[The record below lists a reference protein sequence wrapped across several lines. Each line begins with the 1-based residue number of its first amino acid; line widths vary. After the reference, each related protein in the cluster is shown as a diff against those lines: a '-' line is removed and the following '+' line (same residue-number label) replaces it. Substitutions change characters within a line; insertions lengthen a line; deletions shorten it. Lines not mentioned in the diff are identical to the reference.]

1 MGVRGPQFQ
10 GHQRRSI
17 LKPRKNQALST
28 STTPVRNG
36 SPRAIMRSD
45 MQEHDSNPKDNFV
58 MSGKRTGG
66 EEREDAYDYSTA
78 RDGGS
83 KKSMKPIVIAGA
95 GVLVAVIIAL
105 MFMSGAPKSAEKDQI
120 KNIENRM
127 KSIEEKLAKMEWI
140 DTGLARLDRKEK
152 EIASIS
158 ERMVQLEAV
167 LNRKVDQLSKDVAKA
182 PPKTPESPA
191 PKAETAAPKT
201 DAAAAKPA
209 VAAAKSDKDIKAK
222 VHVVQKGETVYGIS
236 RKYGIP
242 ADQLLKLNKLGPKD
256 PI

>member
-1 MGVRGPQFQ
+1 
-10 GHQRRSI
+10 
-17 LKPRKNQALST
+17 
-28 STTPVRNG
+28 
-36 SPRAIMRSD
+36 MRPG

-58 MSGKRTGG
+58 MSGKRTSG

-78 RDGGS
+78 RDGSS
-83 KKSMKPIVIAGA
+83 KKPIKPIVIAGA
-95 GVLVAVIIAL
+95 GLLVAVIVAL
-105 MFMSGAPKSAEKDQI
+105 MFMSGSPRSGEKDQI
-120 KNIENRM
+120 KSIESRL

-158 ERMVQLEAV
+158 EHMVQLETM
-167 LNRKVDQLSKDVAKA
+167 LNKKIDQLSKDAAKA
-182 PPKTPESPA
+182 PSKTAESPA
-191 PKAETAAPKT
+191 PRADTASPKT

-209 VAAAKSDKDIKAK
+209 VAPGKSDKNVKAK
-222 VHVVQKGETVYGIS
+222 VHVVQKGETIYGIS

-256 PI
+256 TIKPGQQLVLAH

>member
-1 MGVRGPQFQ
+1 
-10 GHQRRSI
+10 
-17 LKPRKNQALST
+17 
-28 STTPVRNG
+28 
-36 SPRAIMRSD
+36 
-45 MQEHDSNPKDNFV
+45 MQEHEGHPKDNFV
-58 MSGKRTGG
+58 MSGKRAGG
-66 EEREDAYDYSTA
+66 EEREDAYDYSTV

-95 GVLVAVIIAL
+95 GVLVAVIVAL

-120 KNIENRM
+120 KNIESRL

-167 LNRKVDQLSKDVAKA
+167 LNKKVDQLSKDVAKA
-182 PPKTPESPA
+182 PPKTAEPPA
-191 PKAETAAPKT
+191 SKTEIASPKT

-209 VAAAKSDKDIKAK
+209 AAPVKSDKDVKAK

-256 PI
+256 PIKPGQQLVLAPSKTG

>member
-1 MGVRGPQFQ
+1 
-10 GHQRRSI
+10 
-17 LKPRKNQALST
+17 
-28 STTPVRNG
+28 
-36 SPRAIMRSD
+36 

-58 MSGKRTGG
+58 MNGKRTSG

-78 RDGGS
+78 QDGRS

-95 GVLVAVIIAL
+95 GLLVAVIVVL
-105 MFMSGAPKSAEKDQI
+105 MFLSGSPKSGEKDQI
-120 KNIENRM
+120 KGIESRL
-127 KSIEEKLAKMEWI
+127 KSMEEKLAKMEWI

-158 ERMVQLEAV
+158 ERMVQVEAT
-167 LNRKVDQLSKDVAKA
+167 LNKKVDQLSKDVAKT
-182 PPKTPESPA
+182 PPKTPEAPA
-191 PKAETAAPKT
+191 PKVETASPKT

-209 VAAAKSDKDIKAK
+209 VAPGKNDKDVKAK
-222 VHVVQKGETVYGIS
+222 VHVVQKGETIYGIS

-256 PI
+256 PIKPGQQLVLAPSKTG

>member
-1 MGVRGPQFQ
+1 
-10 GHQRRSI
+10 
-17 LKPRKNQALST
+17 
-28 STTPVRNG
+28 
-36 SPRAIMRSD
+36 
-45 MQEHDSNPKDNFV
+45 MQEHDGNPKDNFV
-58 MSGKRTGG
+58 MSGKRTSG

-83 KKSMKPIVIAGA
+83 KKSMKPIVIAGT

-120 KNIENRM
+120 KSIESRL
-127 KSIEEKLAKMEWI
+127 KGIEEKLAKMEWI

-167 LNRKVDQLSKDVAKA
+167 LNKKVDQLSKDVAKT
-182 PPKTPESPA
+182 PPKTPEAPA
-191 PKAETAAPKT
+191 PKVEATSPKT

-209 VAAAKSDKDIKAK
+209 GAPGKNDKDVKSK
-222 VHVVQKGETVYGIS
+222 VHVVQKGETIYGIS

-256 PI
+256 PIKPGQQLVLAPSKTF

>member
-1 MGVRGPQFQ
+1 
-10 GHQRRSI
+10 
-17 LKPRKNQALST
+17 
-28 STTPVRNG
+28 
-36 SPRAIMRSD
+36 

-58 MSGKRTGG
+58 MSGKRTSG

-78 RDGGS
+78 QDGRS
-83 KKSMKPIVIAGA
+83 KKSMKPIVIAGV
-95 GVLVAVIIAL
+95 GLLVAVIVAL
-105 MFMSGAPKSAEKDQI
+105 MFMSGSPKSGEKDQI
-120 KNIENRM
+120 KSIESRL

-158 ERMVQLEAV
+158 ERMVQLEAM
-167 LNRKVDQLSKDVAKA
+167 LNKKVELSKDVAKA
-182 PPKTPESPA
+182 PPKTAESPA
-191 PKAETAAPKT
+191 PKAETAPPKT

-209 VAAAKSDKDIKAK
+209 VTPAKTEKEIKAK
-222 VHVVQKGETVYGIS
+222 VHVVQKGETIYGIS

-256 PI
+256 PIKPGQQLVLAPSKTG

>member
-1 MGVRGPQFQ
+1 
-10 GHQRRSI
+10 
-17 LKPRKNQALST
+17 
-28 STTPVRNG
+28 
-36 SPRAIMRSD
+36 

-58 MSGKRTGG
+58 MNGKRTSG

-78 RDGGS
+78 QDGRS

-95 GVLVAVIIAL
+95 GLLVAVIVVL
-105 MFMSGAPKSAEKDQI
+105 MFLSGSPKSGEKDQI
-120 KNIENRM
+120 KGIESRL
-127 KSIEEKLAKMEWI
+127 KSMEEKLAKMEWI

-158 ERMVQLEAV
+158 ERMVQVEAT
-167 LNRKVDQLSKDVAKA
+167 LNK
-182 PPKTPESPA
+182 
-191 PKAETAAPKT
+191 KAETAAPKT

-209 VAAAKSDKDIKAK
+209 VAPGKNDKDVKAK
-222 VHVVQKGETVYGIS
+222 VHVVQKGETIYGIS

-256 PI
+256 PIKPGQQLVLAPSKTG